1 MKVEIW
7 SDVVCPWCY
16 VGKRR
21 FEQALAAFPHRDA
34 VEVVWRSFELDP
46 SAPAERSGPYPQHL
60 AAKYGV
66 DVDQAQQMI
75 DGMTATAAADGL
87 QLRFDRARGGN
98 TFDAHRLIHLAA
110 EAGLQEAVQ
119 ERLMR
124 AMFTEGEPIGDAEAL
139 VRLVAEVGVDA
150 ERARTVLAEGTY
162 ADAVRADE
170 EEARQL
176 RITGVPFFVV
186 DRTYGVSGAQSAEIL
201 LQVLERA
208 WTDSA
213 DGGAVPA
220 SVGAPDHSTHAH
232 PAGAACDDVS
242 CAV

>member
-1 MKVEIW
+1 
-7 SDVVCPWCY
+7 
-16 VGKRR
+16 
-21 FEQALAAFPHRDA
+21 
-34 VEVVWRSFELDP
+34 
-46 SAPAERSGPYPQHL
+46 
-60 AAKYGV
+60 
-66 DVDQAQQMI
+66 MI

-87 QLRFDRARGGN
+87 ELRFDRARGGN
-98 TFDAHRLIHLAA
+98 TFDAHRMLHLAA
-110 EAGLQEAVQ
+110 EVGLQTAVK

-176 RITGVPFFVV
+176 RITGVPFFVI
-186 DRTYGVSGAQSAEIL
+186 DRTYGVSGAQSADVL
-201 LQVLERA
+201 RQVLERA

-213 DGGAVPA
+213 GGAVPA
-220 SVGAPDHSTHAH
+220 SVGAPDHSTHAD
-232 PAGAACDDVS
+232 PAEAGCHDVS